1 MTKRRTK
8 RLGFI
13 GVSLYTLNIVAVVA
27 LLLSYSAAFFN
38 PDFFWP
44 IAFFGLGYL
53 PILII
58 NVFFVL
64 IWLFRKPKKA
74 LLSAFAILL
83 GWSLMT
89 QHITFHNPVPV
100 TDRDSVLRAMSYN
113 VHLLVHADDGGI
125 STKDSVIKIINEVNP
140 DVLCMQEF
148 QSTLTGQNTF
158 MERLKKECGFRDYSF
173 GSANYNEYHGYGQ
186 IIYSKYPIVNSGSI
200 TKNAYGV
207 NRIIFADIVR
217 NQDTIRIYNVHL
229 RSFGLQSEDKDFIQ
243 NPSESAA
250 NEKVNTK
257 KVSRKLRN
265 AFSNRGSQ
273 ALSLTEHLRQTKC
286 PKVVMGDFN
295 DTPMSYSVNVID
307 RELNNA
313 FKKKGNGWG
322 VTHYKLFP
330 VLQIDYIFT
339 DFEVLDYKVVKKKVS
354 DHYPIWS
361 DLKI

>member
-1 MTKRRTK
+1 MTKRRTNK
-8 RLGFI
+8 LGFI

-27 LLLSYSAAFFN
+27 LLLSYAAAFFN

-44 IAFFGLGYL
+44 IAFFGLAYL

-58 NVFFVL
+58 NIFFV
-64 IWLFRKPKKA
+64 IVWLFRKPKNA
-74 LLSAFAILL
+74 LLSTVTILL

-89 QHITFHNPVPV
+89 QHITFNKTELFHH
-100 TDRDSVLRAMSYN
+100 TDSTLRTMSYN
-113 VHLLVHADDGGI
+113 VHLLVNAEDEEI
-125 STKDSVIKIINEVNP
+125 STKDSVINIINDVNP

-148 QSTLTGQNTF
+148 QSTLSGQNTF
-158 MERLKKECGFRDYSF
+158 MERLKKECGFEDYYF
-173 GSANYNEYHGYGQ
+173 GTANYNDYHGYGQ

-200 TKNAYGV
+200 TKNAYGI

-217 NQDTIRIYNVHL
+217 NEDTIRVYNVHL
-229 RSFGLQSEDKDFIQ
+229 RSFGLQSEDKEFIQ
-243 NPSESAA
+243 NPSESADG
-250 NEKVNTK
+250 EKVNTK
-257 KVSRKLRN
+257 RVSRKLRD

-273 ALSLTEHLRQTKC
+273 ALSLTEHIRQTDYS
-286 PKVVMGDFN
+286 KVVMGDFN

-313 FKKKGNGWG
+313 FKEKGNGWG

-339 DFEVLDYKVVKKKVS
+339 DFEVLDYNIVKKKFS
-354 DHYPIWS
+354 DHYPIWA